1 MRVLLIEDDE
11 NLSAVIEEQLQKE
24 GYITNRCADGETA
37 LSYALNLEYG
47 HDIVLL
53 DRMLPIID
61 GLTIL
66 KAMRRKQIYTPV
78 LMMTGLGELDDK
90 IDGLDCGADDYLV
103 KPFHMKELLAR
114 VRALTRRPTDIVDKE
129 VLKNVPVISK
139 KYIEKITQFFYYGL
153 ILVQKTAGQRRLTCN
168 GYSIILTQKEADVM
182 TVFLESPDKM
192 QTRDGLLWKVW
203 GGRGE
208 VEDGNIDNYIH
219 FLRKRLRELGCK
231 TTIKTV
237 YGAGYRLE
245 ESP

>member
-24 GYITNRCADGETA
+24 SYMINRCADGETA

-66 KAMRRKQIYTPV
+66 RAMRQKQIYTPV

-114 VRALTRRPTDIVDKE
+114 IRALTRRPTDIVNKE
-129 VLKNVPVISK
+129 VLTVFDLTFDVGHRK
-139 KYIEKITQFFYYGL
+139 
-153 ILVQKTAGQRRLTCN
+153 LTCN
-168 GYSIILTQKEADVM
+168 GRSIMLTQKEANVM
-182 TVFLESPDKM
+182 TVFLESPDKP
-192 QTRDGLLWKVW
+192 QTRSGLLWKVW
-203 GGRGE
+203 GGCGE
-208 VEDGNIDNYIH
+208 VGDANVDNYIH
-219 FLRKRLRELGCK
+219 FLRKRLRELRSK
-231 TTIKTV
+231 TLIKTV
-237 YGAGYRLE
+237 YGAGYMLE

>member
-11 NLSAVIEEQLQKE
+11 NLSVVIDEQLQKE
-24 GYITNRCADGETA
+24 GYITTRCADGETA
-37 LSYALNLEYG
+37 LSYALNIEYG

-129 VLKNVPVISK
+129 VMMAYDL
-139 KYIEKITQFFYYGL
+139 TL
-153 ILVQKTAGQRRLTCN
+153 DAGQRRLTCN

-182 TVFLESPDKM
+182 AAFLESPDKT

-208 VEDGNIDNYIH
+208 VEDGNVDNYIH

>member
-114 VRALTRRPTDIVDKE
+114 VRALTRRPTDIVEE
-129 VLKNVPVISK
+129 VLMA
-139 KYIEKITQFFYYGL
+139 YDLTL
-153 ILVQKTAGQRRLTCN
+153 DAGQRRLTGN
-168 GYSIILTQKEADVM
+168 GCSIILTQKEADVM
-182 TVFLESPDKM
+182 AAFLESPDKT

-208 VEDGNIDNYIH
+208 VEDGNVDNYIH

>member
-47 HDIVLL
+47 YDIVLL

-103 KPFHMKELLAR
+103 KPFHIKELLAR
-114 VRALTRRPTDIVDKE
+114 VRALTRRPTDIVEE
-129 VLKNVPVISK
+129 VLMA
-139 KYIEKITQFFYYGL
+139 YDLTL
-153 ILVQKTAGQRRLTCN
+153 DAGQRRLTSN

-182 TVFLESPDKM
+182 AAFLESPDKT

-208 VEDGNIDNYIH
+208 VEDGNVDNYIH
-219 FLRKRLRELGCK
+219 FLRKHLRELGCK

>member
-24 GYITNRCADGETA
+24 SYIINRCADGETA

-66 KAMRRKQIYTPV
+66 KAMRQKQIYTPV

-114 VRALTRRPTDIVDKE
+114 IRALTRRPTDIVNKE
-129 VLKNVPVISK
+129 VLTVFDLTFDV
-139 KYIEKITQFFYYGL
+139 EH
-153 ILVQKTAGQRRLTCN
+153 RRLTCN
-168 GYSIILTQKEADVM
+168 GQSIMLTQKEANVM
-182 TVFLESPDKM
+182 TVFLESPDKT
-192 QTRDGLLWKVW
+192 QTRSGLLWKVW
-203 GGRGE
+203 GGCGE
-208 VEDGNIDNYIH
+208 VEDGNVDNYIH
-219 FLRKRLRELGCK
+219 FLRKRLRELRSK
-231 TTIKTV
+231 TMIKTV
-237 YGAGYRLE
+237 YGAGYMLE
-245 ESP
+245 KSP